1 MDDAYCDPASAEVV
15 AELADDALEEAN
27 ECVAAKQEL
36 AAAQDDAAF
45 DRAFRKVEI
54 LCNM

>member
-1 MDDAYCDPASAEVV
+1 M
-15 AELADDALEEAN
+15 EEAQ

-45 DRAFRKVEI
+45 DRAIRKVEI
-54 LCNM
+54 LCNT